1 MKTFLKSSLPCSD
14 FNFLSSL
21 DVFCLLFSSF
31 FLKASKFYLKLLL
44 LSLVDGTTGMS
55 GGAVLGVA
63 GVKLFF
69 LL

>member
-1 MKTFLKSSLPCSD
+1 MSFAYSSL
-14 FNFLSSL
+14 
-21 DVFCLLFSSF
+21 VF